1 MSLPR
6 RKAIDAPSLS
16 SSVKI
21 RLVVLNFRERKSVR
35 QCREE
40 REREREGSQSGAGGG
55 LTDESS
61 PAACRAELAP
71 PSEPSVLIRGP
82 DPVDLG
88 VDDLTQESNAWTF

>member
-16 SSVKI
+16 SSVEI
-21 RLVVLNFRERKSVR
+21 RLIVLNFRERKSVR

-40 REREREGSQSGAGGG
+40 REREGTQSGAGGG

-61 PAACRAELAP
+61 PAACRDELAP

-88 VDDLTQESNAWTF
+88 VDDLTQESNAWTL